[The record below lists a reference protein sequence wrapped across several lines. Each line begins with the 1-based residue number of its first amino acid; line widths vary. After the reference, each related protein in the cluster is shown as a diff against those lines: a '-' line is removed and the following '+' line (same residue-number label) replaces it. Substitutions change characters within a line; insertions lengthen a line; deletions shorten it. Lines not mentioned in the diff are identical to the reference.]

1 MASTEAMPLA
11 AYGQFVKVEPAA
23 AYFRGVEPGV
33 RHVLT
38 LTVNNTSMRGRRVR
52 FVPPRSPAFTLR
64 VDNDI
69 ELAPGLE
76 LRADL
81 YFESDQA
88 VDYHDQLMVLVGRSE
103 GEMEQIT
110 VPVTALQPCARIEL
124 ETSLTFG
131 KVVHQ
136 TSVTRQLIV
145 RNTGERPGTINFA
158 PSAGA
163 NKFNVQPASGVVD
176 AGKERRLKVEFAAEH
191 LGRAEAELAVLVDG
205 GSGPEVLRVGAEVV
219 VQTLELRGEDGAPLT
234 SLDLGPVY
242 CGLRKAVKMHVINTG
257 PTPVN
262 FSMSK
267 VVNADAAPVEGEDA
281 AGPIFVSPLMGAL
294 AAGASMEISAIFAP
308 PKAPWPAKGYV
319 ATAGEAESDEKFGRE
334 AHATQ
339 YGIEVLETGQ
349 KVTLGLRGR
358 LAERGAVVVP
368 PPATPAAWD
377 ARLGG
382 LAAWRPGRP
391 GRLCSPQRRAA
402 APQSAVAAWWC
413 RRQLCAKATQLMPR
427 PFEPTVAA
435 RPLRRA
441 SRHRAP
447 PSTSGSA
454 RSTSGPSCRSPSPTT
469 RRCPWP

>member
-1 MASTEAMPLA
+1 MSPREVTLASTEAMPLA

-23 AYFRGVEPGV
+23 ACFRGVGPGV

-64 VDNDI
+64 VDNDV
-69 ELAPGLE
+69 ELAPGIG

-88 VDYHDQLMVLVGRSE
+88 VDFHDQLMVLVGRSE

-110 VPVTALQPCARIEL
+110 VPVTALQPCARMEL
-124 ETSLTFG
+124 ETSLAFG

-191 LGRAEAELAVLVDG
+191 LGRAEAELAVSVDG

-242 CGLRKAVKMHVINTG
+242 CGLRKAVKVHVVNSG

-294 AAGASMEISAIFAP
+294 AAGASMELSAIFAP
-308 PKAPWPAKGYV
+308 PKAPRPAKGYV
-319 ATAGEAESDEKFGRE
+319 ATASEAESDEKFGRK
-334 AHATQ
+334 AHTTE

-358 LAERGAVVVP
+358 LVERGPVP
-368 PPATPAAWD
+368 RWCHHPLPRPHGD

-382 LAAWRPGRP
+382 LG
-391 GRLCSPQRRAA
+391 GLGS
-402 APQSAVAAWWC
+402 SVARGAL
-413 RRQLCAKATQLMPR
+413 QLLSSS
-427 PFEPTVAA
+427 V
-435 RPLRRA
+435 L
-441 SRHRAP
+441 
-447 PSTSGSA
+447 SG
-454 RSTSGPSCRSPSPTT
+454 TWLGLG
-469 RRCPWP
+469 